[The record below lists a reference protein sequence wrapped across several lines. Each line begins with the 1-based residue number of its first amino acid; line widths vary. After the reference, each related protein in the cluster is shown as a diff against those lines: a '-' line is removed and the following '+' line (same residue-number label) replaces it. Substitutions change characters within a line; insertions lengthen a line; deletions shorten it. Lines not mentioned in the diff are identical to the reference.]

1 MNAKAAFLTPLL
13 AVASTAAPAWAQS
26 CMVDVTDHELVTERF
41 GINADF
47 RKGRTHDGFD
57 FRAPLGSPLYA
68 GADGVVTTRDT
79 WRGAGNV
86 LVIRRPNGQTMT
98 GFGEQW
104 NREVS

>member
-68 GADGVVTTRDT
+68 GADGVV
-79 WRGAGNV
+79 
-86 LVIRRPNGQTMT
+86 
-98 GFGEQW
+98 GFSRHTYKNNSQ
-104 NREVS
+104 NP